1 MKIGNLIKR
10 VVKLGVNSAKKFSK
24 GTFQTI
30 SRGVKAA
37 AKNSSAALK
46 KAAKLAS
53 QNKKLTAGLLLTTG
67 AVTVGLVEKAALEG
81 QRVKINGFFE
91 SKYDYKDTTT
101 IVLSE
106 KGKFPVGAKIYFE
119 SDDNFTTLP
128 DIIKKFLT
136 QGEYKNLGLDDE
148 EIQNFTTTVLEI
160 LKDNRDQIVSNDD
173 NSDVVTTIDSYN
185 PTIVING
192 VEEQNNVQL
201 FDLLS
206 VCAKE
211 SNIYLRIKVDL
222 GTSLLNAVGV
232 SKEVDLNR
240 VRGFGF
246 LLFFFTVIV
255 TYFSLEKLALV
266 LKIIPNPN
274 EKNEGANSYVPF
286 FFMIIVSIIMG
297 FAVKNFGE
305 TVGKELFP
313 FFFYKIKNN

>member
-37 AKNSSAALK
+37 AKSSSAALK

-53 QNKKLTAGLLLTTG
+53 KNKKLTAGLLLTSG

-91 SKYDYKDTTT
+91 SSFDNKDTTT

-119 SDDNFTTLP
+119 SDDNFKKIP
-128 DIIKKFLT
+128 DIIKTFLT

-148 EIQNFTTTVLEI
+148 EIQNFTTTVMEI
-160 LKDNRDQIVSNDD
+160 LTDNRDQVVSNDD

-222 GTSLLNAVGV
+222 GTSLLNAVGI

-246 LLFFFTVIV
+246 LLFIFTLII
-255 TYFSLEKLALV
+255 TYFSLQKLAVV

-274 EKNEGANSYVPF
+274 DKNEAANSYVPF
-286 FFMIIVSIIMG
+286 FIMIIVSIIMG

-313 FFFYKIKNN
+313 FFFYKIK